1 MVLLAQV
8 SKSGRQ
14 QVNKLNGSHL
24 QNPRTTVYFME
35 SNIDL
40 TPFSSTDVDRLRHW
54 LSAPHVAIWY
64 PEPED
69 HIAWAVNPPP
79 SGSRALITVEGRSV
93 GYIRWQSVSR
103 EILDSVGL
111 YDIPAG
117 SVDVD
122 LLIGDLAFVGRGIGP
137 KALLV
142 LVSQLRQR
150 GDVPL
155 VGLSSSVENLFAQ
168 RAYAKAGF
176 HILREYHVPVYGQLC
191 LMVCSLN
198 ETV

>member
-1 MVLLAQV
+1 
-8 SKSGRQ
+8 
-14 QVNKLNGSHL
+14 
-24 QNPRTTVYFME
+24 ME
-35 SNIDL
+35 SNVTL
-40 TPFSSTDVDRLRHW
+40 TPFSSTDVELLRHW
-54 LSAPHVAIWY
+54 LAAPHVAMWY

-69 HIAWAVNPPP
+69 HIAWAANPPR
-79 SGSRALITVEGRSV
+79 SGEMLRDRALITVDGRSV

-103 EILDSVGL
+103 EVLDSVGL
-111 YDIPAG
+111 DEIPAG

-137 KALLV
+137 KALAI

-155 VGLSSSVENLFAQ
+155 VGLSPSVRNLSAQ

-176 HILREYHVPVYGQLC
+176 HILREYHVPIYGQLC
-191 LMVCSLN
+191 LMVCNLN
-198 ETV
+198 EVA

>member
-1 MVLLAQV
+1 MKNH
-8 SKSGRQ
+8 S
-14 QVNKLNGSHL
+14 
-24 QNPRTTVYFME
+24 FME
-35 SNIDL
+35 SNITL
-40 TPFSSTDVDRLRHW
+40 TPFASTDVELLRYW
-54 LSAPHVAIWY
+54 MTAPHVAMWY

-69 HIAWAVNPPP
+69 HIAWAANPPP
-79 SGSRALITVEGRSV
+79 SGNRSLIAVDDRSV

-103 EILDSVGL
+103 EVLDSVGL
-111 YDIPAG
+111 YEIPTG

-137 KALLV
+137 KALLI

-155 VGLSSSVENLFAQ
+155 VGLSPSVQNLSAQ
-168 RAYAKAGF
+168 RAYAKTGF

-191 LMVCSLN
+191 LMVCNLN
-198 ETV
+198 EAA

>member
-1 MVLLAQV
+1 MKNH
-8 SKSGRQ
+8 SF
-14 QVNKLNGSHL
+14 
-24 QNPRTTVYFME
+24 TE
-35 SNIDL
+35 SNVTL
-40 TPFSSTDVDRLRHW
+40 TPFSSTDVELLRYW
-54 LSAPHVAIWY
+54 MTAPHVAMWY

-69 HIAWAVNPPP
+69 HIAWAANPPP
-79 SGSRALITVEGRSV
+79 SGNRSLIAVDGRSV

-103 EILDSVGL
+103 EVLDSVGL
-111 YDIPAG
+111 YEIPAG

-137 KALLV
+137 KALLI

-155 VGLSSSVENLFAQ
+155 VGLSSSVQNLFAQ

-191 LMVCSLN
+191 LMVCNLN
-198 ETV
+198 EAA

>member
-1 MVLLAQV
+1 MKTR
-8 SKSGRQ
+8 S
-14 QVNKLNGSHL
+14 
-24 QNPRTTVYFME
+24 FME
-35 SNIDL
+35 SNVTL
-40 TPFSSTDVDRLRHW
+40 TPFSSTDVELLRHW
-54 LSAPHVAIWY
+54 MTAPHVAIWY

-69 HIAWAVNPPP
+69 HIAWAANPPT
-79 SGSRALITVEGRSV
+79 SGNCAFIAVDDRAV

-103 EILDSVGL
+103 EVLDSVGL
-111 YDIPAG
+111 YEIPAG

-137 KALLV
+137 KALLA

-155 VGLSSSVENLFAQ
+155 VGLSSSVQNLFAQ

-176 HILREYHVPVYGQLC
+176 HILREYYVPVYGQLC
-191 LMVCSLN
+191 LMVFNLN
-198 ETV
+198 EAD

>member
-1 MVLLAQV
+1 MKTR
-8 SKSGRQ
+8 S
-14 QVNKLNGSHL
+14 
-24 QNPRTTVYFME
+24 FME
-35 SNIDL
+35 SNVTL
-40 TPFSSTDVDRLRHW
+40 TPFSSTDVELLRHW
-54 LSAPHVAIWY
+54 MTAPHVAMWY

-69 HIAWAVNPPP
+69 HIAWAANPPP
-79 SGSRALITVEGRSV
+79 SGDSAKQTLRDRSLIAVDGRSV

-103 EILDSVGL
+103 EVLDSVGL
-111 YDIPAG
+111 YEIPAG

-137 KALLV
+137 KALLLLV
-142 LVSQLRQR
+142 LQLRER

-155 VGLSSSVENLFAQ
+155 VGLSPSVQNLFAQ

-198 ETV
+198 EAA